1 MSLGRYCSSLQY
13 VFGGRVAVPLKSE
26 IIINKC
32 FLFFFF
38 LKNIYLFLAVG
49 S

>member
-1 MSLGRYCSSLQY
+1 MSVGRYCSSLQY

-32 FLFFFF
+32 FLFLFF
-38 LKNIYLFLAVG
+38 KNIYIFLAVG